1 MADLLLIVDDSA
13 VMRHVLKRIM
23 GRSLWPKERILEA
36 CDGQEGLD
44 LARTPGVSLV
54 LSDIRMPVMG
64 GLEMLQKIREDESLD
79 HVLVMMVT
87 EVATWASEVDARSL
101 GAAGYIRK
109 PFDPDQI
116 ISEVTR
122 VWTAAGRPP
131 LVAPLPV
138 AQPASRVVFRPMIC
152 ATRVREGKLRG

>member
-1 MADLLLIVDDSA
+1 MGDLLLIVDDSA
-13 VMRHVLKRIM
+13 VMRHVLKRIL
-23 GRSLWPKERILEA
+23 GRSLWPQERMLEA
-36 CDGQEGLD
+36 HDGQEGLE

-64 GLEMLQKIREDESLD
+64 GLEMLKKIREDESLQ

-87 EVATWASEVDARSL
+87 EVTTWASEVDARAL

-122 VWTAAGRPP
+122 VWAAAGRPP
-131 LVAPLPV
+131 LVAPPPV
-138 AQPASRVVFRPMIC
+138 VRPAARLVQRPMIY
-152 ATRVREGKLRG
+152 ATRVREGKTRV